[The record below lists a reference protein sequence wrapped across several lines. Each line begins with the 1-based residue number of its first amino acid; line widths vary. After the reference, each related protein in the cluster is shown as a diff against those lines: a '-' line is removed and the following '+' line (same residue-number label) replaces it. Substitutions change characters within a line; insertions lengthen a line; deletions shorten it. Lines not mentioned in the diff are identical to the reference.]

1 MRKTT
6 LDHLAE
12 CRENLKKSKEEI
24 KRLQKVKQEYIWY
37 SQFIKTE
44 FERKH
49 SGALN
54 YVKEMSK
61 KKTKKD

>member
-12 CRENLKKSKEEI
+12 CRENLKERKEEI
-24 KRLQKVKQEYIWY
+24 KRLQKVQQEYVWY
-37 SQFIKTE
+37 SHFIKTE

-49 SGALN
+49 LGALY
-54 YVKEMSK
+54 YVKVMS